1 MSERTCV
8 GRYSLAGGR
17 EVDCEC
23 CGCSD
28 VVVPATYNMPP
39 NAHSCGLYSSIVR
52 SDEVACR
59 RSGSRAA

>member
-28 VVVPATYNMPP
+28 VVVPATYNVQP
-39 NAHSCGLYSSIVR
+39 NAQSCGL
-52 SDEVACR
+52 
-59 RSGSRAA
+59 